1 MALIGLN
8 SVKLGVDTYLQV
20 YDKET
25 TVRKVSDLIDYFFN
39 IAFAI
44 ECFFKCISLG
54 LIMDRGSYLRD
65 GWNQLDF
72 FIVVTSLM
80 DMILGFF
87 ITLDIGFF
95 KILRL
100 LRTLRPLRVIS
111 HNVAMKMIVAA
122 LFESVGAIF
131 NVLIV
136 VLVVWLMFAILAINL
151 LSGKSFY
158 CSTDIYTHSTK
169 FSCNTNGGS
178 WETYDSNWDNII

>member
-1 MALIGLN
+1 MALIGFN
-8 SVKLGVDTYLQV
+8 SLKLALDTYLLNEEE
-20 YDKET
+20 D
-25 TVRKVSDLIDYFFN
+25 SLIMKISNAIDIFFN
-39 IAFAI
+39 VSFAI
-44 ECFFKCISLG
+44 EAFFKCIALG

-72 FIVVTSLM
+72 FIVMTSLT
-80 DMILGFF
+80 DMILGLF
-87 ITLDIGFF
+87 IKLDFGIF

-158 CSTDIYTHSTK
+158 CSIEKYKYHNK
-169 FSCNTNGGS
+169 LHCNTMGGD
-178 WETYDSNWDNII
+178 WKVNDSNYDNIL

>member
-1 MALIGLN
+1 M
-8 SVKLGVDTYLQV
+8 KLSNV
-20 YDKET
+20 
-25 TVRKVSDLIDYFFN
+25 IDICFN
-39 IAFAI
+39 IAFAA
-44 ECFFKCISLG
+44 ECFFKCIALG
-54 LIMDRGSYLRD
+54 LIMDGGSYLRD

-72 FIVVTSLM
+72 FIVITSLT
-80 DMILGFF
+80 DMILGLF
-87 ITLDIGFF
+87 IKLDFGIF

-151 LSGKSFY
+151 LSGRSFY
-158 CSTDIYTHSTK
+158 CSIGHYSNHTK
-169 FSCNTNGGS
+169 
-178 WETYDSNWDNII
+178 E

>member
-1 MALIGLN
+1 MVLIGLN
-8 SVKLGVDTYLQV
+8 SVKLGLDTYLL
-20 YDKET
+20 ET
-25 TVRKVSDLIDYFFN
+25 DEAAPIITISKLIDALFN
-39 IAFAI
+39 IAFAV
-44 ECFFKCISLG
+44 ECFFKCIALG

-72 FIVVTSLM
+72 FIVITSLT
-80 DMILGFF
+80 DMILGLF
-87 ITLDIGFF
+87 IKMDFGIF

-158 CSTDIYTHSTK
+158 CSIDMYKYHNK
-169 FSCNTNGGS
+169 MACNEVGGS
-178 WETYDSNWDNII
+178 WEVWDSNYDNIL